1 MIGWAALRALLGS
14 WLGRIGGWLM
24 LALTALAWLWV
35 RDRRAEQRGKAEA
48 TADIE
53 RANIRK
59 REEMAAVPRPDDA
72 EVERRM
78 RDGKF

>member
-1 MIGWAALRALLGS
+1 MLIALRALLGS

-24 LALTALAWLWV
+24 VAMTALAWLWV
-35 RDRRAEQRGKAEA
+35 RDRRARSEGKAEA

-53 RANIRK
+53 RANLRK

-72 EVERRM
+72 AVDEALRR
-78 RDGKF
+78 GKF